1 METHTVYTN
10 NNDLFCV
17 EQEIKGFIKSH
28 KGKLDDDER
37 GLLGK
42 LLNQRAGAISDV
54 LGFTVGSVAP
64 SSTLNK

>member
-1 METHTVYTN
+1 METHTIYAN
-10 NNDLFCV
+10 NKDLFDV

-37 GLLGK
+37 DLLGK
-42 LLNQRAGAISDV
+42 LLDQRARAISDV